1 MRDAV
6 KNRGAQLVL
15 LGMGTDLA
23 IALLK
28 FTAASATASASM
40 FAEGMHSVMDLAT
53 EAILLYGLYAA
64 RRPADMEHQ
73 LGFGRETFFWNF
85 IAALVLL
92 ALGAGITLHN
102 ALRQV
107 LHPRPLE
114 DGWVNYAVLATSFA
128 VEAVLTCYAI
138 RSSRLVR
145 LRHGIRRYLMEVRD
159 VTSLTVLATSLAGM
173 LGLVI
178 ATLGAVSGAA
188 LHMPVIDG
196 LASVLIATLMG
207 MTALLLAA
215 QSKSLL
221 IGAAATEDTVANIK
235 RAASGI
241 QEVQSINGSLTVHL
255 AAEQLLV
262 GMSVSFRRG
271 LDTAQVEAAV
281 IKLEEAVKSCRPD
294 VQFLFI
300 RPESSETAKR
310 RRLLRG
316 W

>member
-1 MRDAV
+1 M
-6 KNRGAQLVL
+6 VL

-64 RRPADMEHQ
+64 RRPANVEHQ
-73 LGFGRETFFWNF
+73 LGFGREIFFWNF

-92 ALGAGITLHN
+92 ALGAGVTLHN

-107 LHPRPLE
+107 IHPRPLE
-114 DGWVNYAVLATSFA
+114 DGWINYAVLATSFA
-128 VEAVLTCYAI
+128 VEAVITCYAI
-138 RSSRLVR
+138 RSSRLMR

-159 VTSLTVLATSLAGM
+159 VTSLTVLATSLAGL
-173 LGLVI
+173 LGLAI
-178 ATLGAVSGAA
+178 ATIGTVSGAA
-188 LHMPVIDG
+188 FHRPVLDG
-196 LASVLIATLMG
+196 LASILIAVLMG
-207 MTALLLAA
+207 LTALLLAG

-221 IGAAATEDTVANIK
+221 IGAAATEDTVADIK
-235 RAASGI
+235 RAATGLE
-241 QEVQSINGSLTVHL
+241 EVRSINGCLTVHL

-262 GMSVSFRRG
+262 GLSVSFSPG
-271 LDTAQVEAAV
+271 LDTAEVEAAV
-281 IKLEEAVKSCRPD
+281 IKLEQAVKSCRPD
-294 VQFLFI
+294 VRFLFV
-300 RPESSETAKR
+300 RPESVETADRR
-310 RRLLRG
+310 RRLRG